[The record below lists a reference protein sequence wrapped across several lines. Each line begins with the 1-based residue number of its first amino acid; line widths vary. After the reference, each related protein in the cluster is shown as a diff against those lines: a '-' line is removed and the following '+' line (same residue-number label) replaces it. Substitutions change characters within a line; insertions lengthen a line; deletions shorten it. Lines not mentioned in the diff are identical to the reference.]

1 MGTFTLRHDVAEIEL
16 RKQLPYPC
24 FGLSGSW
31 SPIRHSLVQSI
42 EQGNWGEA
50 ETYFR
55 GLIEEGLDEAAKAD
69 GEHVESLRADLLEH
83 CRRVHPEYLS
93 DQGVLASGLRKVRI
107 R

>member
-1 MGTFTLRHDVAEIEL
+1 MEIFVLRRDVAETEL
-16 RKQLPYPC
+16 RKSLPYPC

-31 SPIRHSLVQSI
+31 STIRHSLVQSI
-42 EQGNWGEA
+42 EQGKWGEA

-55 GLIEEGLDEAAKAD
+55 ELIEEGLDEAAQD
-69 GEHVESLRADLLEH
+69 HGEHVESLRADLLDH

-93 DQGVLASGLRKVRI
+93 GEGLLSSGLRKVRT